1 MRDWANRNLT
11 VIKNL
16 QITLLLLAVLFPLAI
31 GLHEV
36 GHVIFSFSLL
46 RPATFYAGGL
56 FSAVVLTIG
65 FLFVWQNSKPRFVVM
80 WAFGSVILAQIVNGM
95 IEGFYPLQ
103 YVALMQT
110 VGNTLSLNIAFN
122 VGLLAGTLF
131 VGYYLSQGIERLGIL
146 DKAVVTWTRKQ
157 IFKKGFDEIEKQAFF
172 EELISA
178 RISKA
183 RSEGR
188 RKANMTR
195 TDRFRETMASVDR
208 VGRAVEEALLGRRL
222 N

>member
-1 MRDWANRNLT
+1 MRDWLRNNLP

-16 QITLLLLAVLFPLAI
+16 QIVLLLLAVLFPLAI
-31 GLHEV
+31 GLHEI
-36 GHVIFSFSLL
+36 GHIIFSFSLL

-65 FLFVWQNSKPRFVVM
+65 FLFVWQNTRPRFVVV
-80 WAFGSVILAQIVNGM
+80 WAFGSVILAQVVNGVV
-95 IEGFYPLQ
+95 EGLYQPQ
-103 YVALMQT
+103 YLALMQT
-110 VGNTLSLNIAFN
+110 LGNALSLNIAFN
-122 VGLLAGTLF
+122 VGLLAGTLV
-131 VGYYLSQGIERLGIL
+131 VGYYISQGITRLGIL
-146 DKAVVTWTRKQ
+146 DKAVGTWTRKR

-178 RISKA
+178 RITKA

-195 TDRFRETMASVDR
+195 ADRFRETMASVDR
-208 VGRAVEEALLGRRL
+208 VGRAVEEALIGPRKD
-222 N
+222 